1 MSNRYEKL
9 KGLIDLWGEYEAVVN
24 NPSPESF
31 ALWVLQRHLPHPYFV
46 WTPVKNAEKMNPEE
60 ALRAAY
66 SIYTRAAFAER
77 NGEPA
82 EETPSAFLTRENLDD
97 ALTYLIVRMNRYLR
111 FYFKRVFDSDKSR
124 FETAARDLSLD
135 ELGFLMVTEQLENP
149 KKSEVI
155 ALNLFEP
162 TTGTEILRRLIQ
174 MELITQH
181 DNPNDKRSKILNI
194 TPKGREVISEA
205 IKHVKYVG
213 ALMGAGLD
221 EQQKRHI
228 NLLLTFLNARH
239 GRIFLNQRDFD
250 LTEMLEEATEDE

>member
-9 KGLIDLWGEYEAVVN
+9 KGVIDLWGEFEAGVN
-24 NPSPESF
+24 NPTPEAF
-31 ALWVLQRHLPHPYFV
+31 ALWVLQRHLPHPYFA
-46 WTPVKNAEKMNPEE
+46 WRPGEDEEGLESEE

-66 SIYTRAAFAER
+66 SVYTRSAFAER
-77 NGEPA
+77 NGDPED
-82 EETPSAFLTRENLDD
+82 EVPSASLTRQNLDD
-97 ALTYLIVRMNRYLR
+97 ALTYLIVRMNRYVR
-111 FYFKRVFDSDKSR
+111 FYFKRVFDNDKNS
-124 FETAARDLSLD
+124 FETEARNISLD
-135 ELGFLMVTEQLENP
+135 ELGFLMVAEQLENP

-162 TTGTEILRRLIQ
+162 TTGTEILRRLIH

-194 TPKGREVISEA
+194 TQKGREVISEA
-205 IKHVKYVG
+205 VKHIKHVG
-213 ALMGAGLD
+213 TLMGTGLD

-239 GRIFLNQRDFD
+239 GRIFLNQRDFV
-250 LTEMLEEATEDE
+250 LKEMLEDNTDD